1 MAIAMMVFAISA
13 SAQREPGTFTI
24 QPKVGYNFSIIS
36 NDDKNVDMK
45 GRSSYDFG
53 GLNVELRINGG
64 AVKTFSN
71 KDYVN
76 GSLMLSAG
84 YKFALK

>member
-1 MAIAMMVFAISA
+1 MMMAIAMMVFAISA

-36 NDDKNVDMK
+36 NDD
-45 GRSSYDFG
+45 
-53 GLNVELRINGG
+53 NGG